1 MATRLT
7 TYLVVA
13 IVAATLIAGLIVGA
27 QRDDNDGPVDLIVN
41 NAEVYTADGEG
52 TRADAVAIRGNQILR
67 VGSEREIMRLRR
79 PQTTVIDAGGA
90 TVLPGFN
97 DAHAHVIAGGLGLDE
112 ISLQDALTLEQMAGR
127 IRAWADANP
136 ESPWVL
142 GRGWQS
148 DQFPGGQPTR
158 QQLDA
163 IVPDRPAQLL
173 SQDGQS
179 AWVNSS
185 AMKIAGIT
193 GRTPNPANGAIVRDP
208 KSGEPTGVLKAAAIA
223 LVSSRIPP
231 PTAEERARALRAAVA
246 EAHLNG
252 ITSLQ
257 NAGGDPEDF
266 AIFAEARRAGEL
278 DVRVYSA
285 LGIEKDF
292 TDRERARLL
301 DAARRYPDDPLFKS
315 GAVKIRLDGS
325 IEAHTA
331 SMLDDYADEHPA
343 AVPSIAPDDLNRI
356 VRLIDAEGWQVM
368 THAAGDRAVRLAL
381 DAYAHAARSNPAPDR
396 GRRHRIEHAELVD
409 PLDIPRFDLL
419 GVLASMQ
426 PFSESPS
433 SDGFEMWSRRLGA
446 ARAFRAWPYRRIHA
460 AGGRLAFGSD
470 WPAAALNPLL
480 GIHAAV
486 TRTTPEGLPEERRN
500 RNQRLALEAALDA
513 YTSGAAWA
521 SFDEQRKG
529 SIAPGMLADLVVLS
543 EDIFDVPPSTLA
555 RTHVAVTIFDGKVV
569 YRRDRGTN

>member
-1 MATRLT
+1 MAARLT

-41 NAEVYTADGEG
+41 NAEVYTADGDG

-79 PQTTVIDAGGA
+79 PQTMVIDAGGA

-97 DAHAHVIAGGLGLDE
+97 DAHAHVIAGGLSLDK
-112 ISLQDALTLEQMAGR
+112 ISLHEALTLEQMTQR
-127 IRAWADANP
+127 IRAWADTSP
-136 ESPWVL
+136 ESAWVL

-148 DQFPGGQPTR
+148 DRFFGGQPTR

-173 SQDGQS
+173 SHDGQS
-179 AWVNSS
+179 SWVNS
-185 AMKIAGIT
+185 AALKRAGIT
-193 GRTPNPANGAIVRDP
+193 GRTPNPPNGVIVRDS
-208 KSGEPTGVLKAAAIA
+208 KTGEPTGVLKAGAIS
-223 LVSSRIPP
+223 LVSRRIPA
-231 PTAEERARALRAAVA
+231 PTSEERARALRAAVA

-252 ITSLQ
+252 ITSFQ
-257 NAGGDPEDF
+257 NASGDAEDF
-266 AIFAEARRAGEL
+266 SLFAEAHRAGDL
-278 DVRVYSA
+278 DVRIYSA
-285 LGIEKDF
+285 LGIEKEF
-292 TDRERARLL
+292 TDAERVRLL
-301 DAARRYPDDPLFKS
+301 DAARRHPDDPIFKS
-315 GAVKIRLDGS
+315 GVVKITLDGS

-331 SMLDDYADEHPA
+331 SMLEAYEDDGAAGVPNIARDE
-343 AVPSIAPDDLNRI
+343 LNRI

-368 THAAGDRAVRLAL
+368 THASGDRAVRLAL
-381 DAYAHAARSNPAPDR
+381 DAFAHAARSNPAPDR
-396 GRRHRIEHAELVD
+396 GRRHRIEHAEFVD
-409 PLDIPRFDLL
+409 PLDVPRFDLL

-426 PFSESPS
+426 PFNGSPS
-433 SDGFEMWSRRLGA
+433 RERLETWSRRLGSE
-446 ARAFRAWPYRRIHA
+446 RALRALPYRSILA
-460 AGGRLAFGSD
+460 AGGRLAFGSN

-486 TRTTPEGLPEERRN
+486 TRTTPEGLPEDGWN
-500 RNQRLALEAALDA
+500 RSQRLAIEAAIDA
-513 YTSGAAWA
+513 YTSSGAWA

-543 EDIFDVPPSTLA
+543 EDIFDAPRSTLPQ
-555 RTHVAVTIFDGKVV
+555 THVALTIFDGKVV